1 MRHASFLFLLS
12 SLALHA
18 ETPPPEAIRKDG
30 VPRGKLTQSTF
41 RESKIFP
48 GTTRDYWVYV
58 PAQYDASKPAALMVF
73 QDGGG
78 FCKDDWGA
86 RAPIVFDN
94 LIAKD
99 EMPVTIGIFINPG
112 VVPAPN
118 DQAEA
123 RYNRSYEYD
132 GMGDAYARF
141 LIEEMIPHVAKTM
154 DLRISDNPD
163 DRAICGASSG
173 AIAAFTAA
181 WERPDAFRRVYS
193 MIGTF
198 VALRGGDAYPN
209 LIRKTEPKPLRIFLQ
224 DGSADQNIY
233 GGDWWMAN
241 QTMERALAWAGY
253 EVNHAWGE
261 GGHSQEHGAAI
272 FPEVMRWLW
281 KDHSTVPVATHWENA
296 NTRAMEYLEPGQ
308 NWEVVTT
315 GHDWSEGMAVAA
327 DGTFFFTD
335 VPGNELFRITPD
347 GTQTRISDATGNAN
361 GIALGPDGKTLY
373 TASSGAKQIR
383 AYDTST
389 GEFKII
395 TEGTT
400 SNDIIVSHSGHL
412 YYTDPPAEKV
422 WHVNLATGE
431 RTEADPSF
439 KNPNGIGMSAD
450 QTLLFVAH
458 FPSRFVYSYSIATD
472 GTLSNKQPYFY
483 AELPLNSPEG
493 HLDGMAVTTT
503 GELLVGTEM
512 GVQIFDSPGRVQLIL
527 PRPSLTDNRTNYV
540 TFGGPDGKTLY
551 VATRE
556 TIYKRRVK
564 LQGAHAWEAPI
575 KPPKPKL

>member
-1 MRHASFLFLLS
+1 MRNAAFILLF
-12 SLALHA
+12 SLRALYA
-18 ETPPPEAIRKDG
+18 DTPPPEALRKEG
-30 VPRGKLTQSTF
+30 APRGTLTHSTF
-41 RESKIFP
+41 ATSKIFP

-58 PAQYDASKPAALMVF
+58 PAQYDAAQPAALMVF

-78 FCKDDWGA
+78 FCRDNGGA
-86 RAPIVFDN
+86 RAHIVFDN
-94 LIAKD
+94 MIAKG
-99 EMPVTIGIFINPG
+99 EMPVTIGLFVNPG
-112 VVPAPN
+112 VVPPAN

-141 LIEEMIPHVAKTM
+141 LIEEMIPHVVDTLNLK
-154 DLRISDNPD
+154 ISDNPD

-209 LIRKTEPKPLRIFLQ
+209 LIRKTDPKPLRVFLQ

-241 QTMERALAWAGY
+241 QMMERALTWAGY

-261 GGHSQEHGAAI
+261 GGHNQEQGAAI

-281 KDHSTVPVATHWENA
+281 KDHGRIPVRTHLA
-296 NTRAMEYLEPGQ
+296 SSKSRAAEYLVPDAG
-308 NWEVVTT
+308 WEVVTT
-315 GHDWSEGMAVAA
+315 GHDWSEGMAVAS
-327 DGTFFFTD
+327 DGTLYFTD
-335 VPGNELFRITPD
+335 VPGNELFRISPD
-347 GTQTRISDATGNAN
+347 GRQSLISGDTGNAN
-361 GIALGPDGKTLY
+361 GIALGPNGTTLY

-383 AYDTST
+383 AYDTVS
-389 GEFKII
+389 GEFKIV

-400 SNDIIVSHSGHL
+400 SNDIVVSHAGHL
-412 YYTDPPAEKV
+412 YYTDPPAGKV
-422 WHVNLATGE
+422 WHVNLATGL
-431 RTEADPSF
+431 RTEADPKF
-439 KNPNGIGMSAD
+439 KDPNGIGMSAD

-483 AELPLNSPEG
+483 AELPLNVPEG
-493 HLDGMAVTTT
+493 HLDGMTATTT

-527 PRPSLTDNRTNYV
+527 PRPSPTDNRTNYV
-540 TFGGPDGKTLY
+540 AFGGPDGKTLY

-556 TIYKRRVK
+556 TIYRRRLK
-564 LQGAHAWEAPI
+564 LQGAHAWDAPV
-575 KPPKPKL
+575 KPPKPRL